1 MHWHEV
7 ETRQPQFA
15 LAVEGRRNGLRPC
28 RDEDAKEDYIGGTVV
43 AAAGVVAVVFVAAVG
58 VEDVVAAAAFE
69 ETAEH
74 SAASGTSVLTAGL
87 RPWETYPP
95 IADSQ
100 PEESSSLA
108 TV

>member
-1 MHWHEV
+1 MQGRASLCWLLVHWHEV

-28 RDEDAKEDYIGGTVV
+28 WDEDAKEDYIGGTVV
-43 AAAGVVAVVFVAAVG
+43 AAGVVAVVFVAAVG

-74 SAASGTSVLTAGL
+74 SAASGTSVLTAGSG
-87 RPWETYPP
+87 P
-95 IADSQ
+95 
-100 PEESSSLA
+100 
-108 TV
+108 

>member
-1 MHWHEV
+1 MQGRASLCQLLVHWHEV

-43 AAAGVVAVVFVAAVG
+43 AAAAGVVAVVFVAAVG

-74 SAASGTSVLTAGL
+74 SAASGTLVLTAGL
-87 RPWETYPP
+87 GP
-95 IADSQ
+95 
-100 PEESSSLA
+100 
-108 TV
+108 

>member
-15 LAVEGRRNGLRPC
+15 LAVEVRRNGLRPC

-43 AAAGVVAVVFVAAVG
+43 AAAAGVVAVVFVAAVG

-74 SAASGTSVLTAGL
+74 SAASGTSVLTAGSG
-87 RPWETYPP
+87 P
-95 IADSQ
+95 
-100 PEESSSLA
+100 
-108 TV
+108 

>member
-15 LAVEGRRNGLRPC
+15 LAVEVRRNGLRPC

-43 AAAGVVAVVFVAAVG
+43 AAGLVAVVFVAAVG

-74 SAASGTSVLTAGL
+74 SAASGTSVLTAGSG
-87 RPWETYPP
+87 P
-95 IADSQ
+95 
-100 PEESSSLA
+100 
-108 TV
+108 

>member
-1 MHWHEV
+1 MQERASLCQLLVHWHEV

-43 AAAGVVAVVFVAAVG
+43 AAAAAGVVAVVFVAAVG

-69 ETAEH
+69 ETAAH
-74 SAASGTSVLTAGL
+74 SAALGTSVLTAGSG
-87 RPWETYPP
+87 P
-95 IADSQ
+95 
-100 PEESSSLA
+100 
-108 TV
+108 